1 MLVVD
6 LVTVVDWAMLVY
18 CRHGLLFFIAVNT
31 MFNNVAAIEIFIA
44 ERVIF
49 V

>member
-1 MLVVD
+1 MISWAVLVG
-6 LVTVVDWAMLVY
+6 